1 MEDRE
6 EPESRSPRI
15 QGPGTCCKGLSHFC
29 PFAYPDLVFS
39 IAQSAP
45 NMVQA
50 LGNGF
55 LTAEVTFD
63 TAEKELGIR
72 QTDWLGWKQS
82 AGRKGLCE
90 MQADMTGC
98 PVEAAGLGFHNLN
111 RVRLGRRQ
119 SALGI
124 FRVTFW
130 TGCS

>member
-63 TAEKELGIR
+63 TEKGTRYQANRLAWMEAVSR
-72 QTDWLGWKQS
+72 QE
-82 AGRKGLCE
+82 RI
-90 MQADMTGC
+90 M
-98 PVEAAGLGFHNLN
+98 
-111 RVRLGRRQ
+111 
-119 SALGI
+119 
-124 FRVTFW
+124 
-130 TGCS
+130 